1 MILPVSL
8 QVLDAGD
15 GGGGISSLSVFSLLD
30 EVLPPKLAENLESFS
45 KILSKRYSLLLAFKR
60 SERLIDNTSCENC
73 QDIAVFHHNNFNK
86 SMFN

>member
-30 EVLPPKLAENLESFS
+30 EVLPPKLAKKLGSFS
-45 KILSKRYSLLLAFKR
+45 RIIK
-60 SERLIDNTSCENC
+60 
-73 QDIAVFHHNNFNK
+73 Q
-86 SMFN
+86 